1 MHTVNQLL
9 TGNVKLEFGIT
20 GIQQTDKIKDGTLK
34 GKSHIRTHN
43 SHKETQ
49 CEVEAC
55 NNVVETLILL
65 VAQLRPPHEHDG
77 RNDAHERGSADGTG
91 DSDDRGEVVEEDADR
106 HARQHHD
113 DGDERQ
119 LPVGGVLQ
127 VEGLDDDLAHRVSV
141 EREGEAQRE
150 GDDEASDQ
158 DQRVHGVVAVQH
170 VGGLRVIVSSS
181 RYRVSAEGE
190 VSREGVEHVQQE
202 DQQVREE
209 HDHAHAL
216 ARRTLHV
223 RGDGDELHLRAVAE
237 AEDRQ
242 HRPQI
247 LVHDRRVQQRLRRTR
262 LAALAQQR
270 ALLEARVVRQRRV
283 RLDQTAAQMAREL
296 RRLRQSARVRVQRAV
311 QHLRGSN
318 RTPPTTMVMY
328 RMPEM
333 ATMEV

>member
-1 MHTVNQLL
+1 M
-9 TGNVKLEFGIT
+9 
-20 GIQQTDKIKDGTLK
+20 
-34 GKSHIRTHN
+34 
-43 SHKETQ
+43 
-49 CEVEAC
+49 
-55 NNVVETLILL
+55 
-65 VAQLRPPHEHDG
+65 
-77 RNDAHERGSADGTG
+77 
-91 DSDDRGEVVEEDADR
+91 
-106 HARQHHD
+106 
-113 DGDERQ
+113 
-119 LPVGGVLQ
+119 
-127 VEGLDDDLAHRVSV
+127 
-141 EREGEAQRE
+141 
-150 GDDEASDQ
+150 
-158 DQRVHGVVAVQH
+158 
-170 VGGLRVIVSSS
+170 IVSSS

-296 RRLRQSARVRVQRAV
+296 RRLRQSARVRVQRSV